1 MYNKIGAIFVFAV
14 LIMSVVFMSFAVA
27 IFSSHTNWQEKAKQ
41 LDQELQEMTAQ
52 RDNKEA
58 TITKLNED
66 IAASVAA
73 RDKVV
78 AALQAA
84 LVEKNTELAELQKN
98 RDDQLSKL
106 DADIADL
113 AKAKQERDE
122 AEQQIVK
129 LRSEI
134 KELQQD
140 LQGMVN
146 RGAELAA
153 KLHQSESE
161 LAMVSERRDQLERQ
175 VSNARQTLQ
184 ENGLSLQSPKT
195 NIPEVDGVV
204 TAVSDNLVE
213 VSIGSDDGLQKGHE
227 LEVFR
232 ADQYLGRLKVVS
244 VTPDRAVVRIL
255 KDYARGIVQRGDRV
269 ATRLKLDS

>member
-1 MYNKIGAIFVFAV
+1 MNKLGAIFVFAV

-27 IFSSHTNWQEKAKQ
+27 IFSSHTNWKAEATRLGK
-41 LDQELQEMTAQ
+41 ELKNAEEERTK
-52 RDNKEA
+52 KEA
-58 TITKLNED
+58 AITKLTEE
-66 IAASVAA
+66 IAASEEA
-73 RDKVV
+73 RKNVV
-78 AALQAA
+78 ASLQAA
-84 LVEKNTELAELQKN
+84 LVEKHRELKVLQDT
-98 RDDQLSKL
+98 RDEKLSKL

>member
-1 MYNKIGAIFVFAV
+1 MNTIGKIFVFAV

-27 IFSSHTNWQEKAKQ
+27 IFSSHTNWKKESEDLQKELAKVTDERQ
-41 LDQELQEMTAQ
+41 Q
-52 RDNKEA
+52 KEA
-58 TITKLNED
+58 AITKLNED
-66 IAASVAA
+66 LAASTAA

-84 LVEKNTELAELQKN
+84 LVEKNNELADLRKK
-98 RDDQLSKL
+98 RDVQLGKL
-106 DADIADL
+106 DEDIAEL
-113 AKAKQERDE
+113 TKAKQERDE
-122 AEQQIVK
+122 AEKLIAK
-129 LRSEI
+129 LRDEI

-140 LQGMVN
+140 LKGMVN

-161 LAMVSERRDQLERQ
+161 LAMASERKEQLEQQ
-175 VSNARQTLQ
+175 VSDARQMLQ
-184 ENGLSLQSPKT
+184 QNGLSLQRPK
-195 NIPEVDGVV
+195 NIIPVVDGVV

-244 VTPDRAVVRIL
+244 VTPDRAVVRIM

-269 ATRLKLDS
+269 ATKLKLDS

>member
-1 MYNKIGAIFVFAV
+1 MNTIGKIFVFAV

-27 IFSSHTNWQEKAKQ
+27 IFSSHTNWQKESKR
-41 LDQELQEMTAQ
+41 LEDELTKVTDERQQ
-52 RDNKEA
+52 KEA
-58 TITKLNED
+58 AITRLNED
-66 IAASVAA
+66 LAASKAA
-73 RDKVV
+73 RDRVV
-78 AALQAA
+78 AALQTA
-84 LVEKNTELAELQKN
+84 LAEKNSELADLQNKRN
-98 RDDQLSKL
+98 EQLVKL
-106 DADIADL
+106 DNDIAEL
-113 AKAKQERDE
+113 SRAKQERDE
-122 AEQQIVK
+122 AEK
-129 LRSEI
+129 LIITLRDEI
-134 KELQQD
+134 KD
-140 LQGMVN
+140 LQEDLKGMVN

-161 LAMVSERRDQLERQ
+161 LAMASERRDQLERQ
-175 VSNARQTLQ
+175 VSDARQMLAQ
-184 ENGLSLQSPKT
+184 NGLSLQRPK
-195 NIPEVDGVV
+195 NIIPEVDGVV

-232 ADQYLGRLKVVS
+232 ADQYLGRLEVVS

>member
-1 MYNKIGAIFVFAV
+1 MNKLGPIFVFAV

-27 IFSSHTNWQEKAKQ
+27 IFSSHTNWKAKSE
-41 LDQELQEMTAQ
+41 ELQKEFDRVEAERKQ
-52 RDNKEA
+52 KEA
-58 TITKLNED
+58 AITKLNED
-66 IAASVAA
+66 IAASIAA

-84 LVEKNTELAELQKN
+84 LVEKNGELAKLQEK
-98 RDDQLSKL
+98 RDEKLNEL
-106 DADIADL
+106 DAKVTDL
-113 AKAKQERDE
+113 AKAKLERD
-122 AEQQIVK
+122 AAAQQIVK

-140 LQGMVN
+140 LQDKVN

-161 LAMVSERRDQLERQ
+161 LSMVSERRDQLERQ
-175 VSNARQTLQ
+175 VVNARQVLE
-184 ENGLSLQSPKT
+184 ENGLSLLSPRT